1 MDSLQE
7 MPAGLPLQA
16 TGSALPRWT
25 AMFFLLCS
33 VSWLLRSVAGAL
45 LRYKVSFIP
54 VACLNTRFLAS
65 QRKILLSGH
74 STIVCL
80 PQNCHTDGRSVSIGY
95 GTSGLQIPKGVF
107 SRFYA
112 RSPKIMSLGICSPN
126 IYSSAHGFS
135 TFLILA
141 I

>member
-1 MDSLQE
+1 MDGLQE
-7 MPAGLPLQA
+7 MAADLPLQA
-16 TGSALPRWT
+16 TGFALLRWT
-25 AMFFLLCS
+25 AVFLLLCTL
-33 VSWLLRSVAGAL
+33 SWLLWSVAFAF

-54 VACLNTRFLAS
+54 LSRSQYRFLAT
-65 QRKILLSGH
+65 QRKILLSGR
-74 STIVCL
+74 STTVSL
-80 PQNCHTDGRSVSIGY
+80 PQNYHTGGRSVSIEY
-95 GTSGLQIPKGVF
+95 GTSGLQMPKGVF